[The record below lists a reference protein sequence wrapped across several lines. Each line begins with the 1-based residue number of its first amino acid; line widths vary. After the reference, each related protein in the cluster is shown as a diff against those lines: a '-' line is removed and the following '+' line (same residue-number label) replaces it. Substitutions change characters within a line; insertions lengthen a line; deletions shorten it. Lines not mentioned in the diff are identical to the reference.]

1 MKELVPKDNCIKA
14 NRKKLGLTMKEVA
27 KAVGVSEATVSRWE
41 SGKIAN
47 MGRDKICAL
56 SKVLEISPTEIT
68 GNDNN
73 STASMLEISAKI
85 RELKKQVIELE
96 QLVSK
101 IENER
106 TDENE

>member
-14 NRKKLGLTMKEVA
+14 TRKKLGLTMKEVA

-73 STASMLEISAKI
+73 STAGMLEISAKI
-85 RELKKQVIELE
+85 KELKKQIYELE
-96 QLVSK
+96 QFV
-101 IENER
+101 NEQ
-106 TDENE
+106 TGE

>member
-85 RELKKQVIELE
+85 KELKKQICELE
-96 QLVSK
+96 QFV
-101 IENER
+101 NEQ
-106 TDENE
+106 TGE